1 MTTKLKQL
9 NPFELKTSITGL
21 LNKINSPEDLTKSLE
36 DFELLDFQEDK
47 QVISKILFKELIKS
61 KPEKIST
68 ICFLLE
74 RYTPKEDF
82 VNKLWEALKNQNL
95 ETEVRI
101 TILNLLRDLDADWS
115 YETCEEFLEDG
126 TTLLHEETAHLL
138 NSAIINPEVQID
150 FMDFLTSIR
159 TQDKL
164 VLIGSIEQ
172 EFDSDALANIL
183 IPVFESEPN
192 SPVGFEALRILG
204 ETKSQLVLPLL
215 ERLLPLSSGEL
226 AQKIKKSLSTL
237 KISGIR
243 EDNTKEFYKK
253 ILANSKP
260 DKFYI
265 TYPDGHG
272 DVAMI
277 FTRLTENNK
286 IRLVSIVINVM
297 SGVKDCFGFFEISQ
311 FECDKILERFLHNEK
326 TVSINPES
334 FKTILYN
341 AEILTIKANQ
351 NNWKFPYEYVCW
363 KNLLIDID
371 FDEEPLENILQE
383 QLISK
388 DVDTSII
395 EKLSKL
401 KVSSH
406 WFLDA
411 NYSDEFSAF
420 LEKLKNSKNIDELI
434 DNELDNVFNDYE
446 KKEWIKKIILTSYIK
461 FTIGKDD
468 EAQEIFGLSKN
479 DKVLQKLFRD
489 ILKRSIYEYLTLI
502 KFDKDVDC
510 HGLSAQEID
519 EKLKYIDEKWVTN
532 V

>member
-1 MTTKLKQL
+1 
-9 NPFELKTSITGL
+9 
-21 LNKINSPEDLTKSLE
+21 
-36 DFELLDFQEDK
+36 
-47 QVISKILFKELIKS
+47 
-61 KPEKIST
+61 
-68 ICFLLE
+68 
-74 RYTPKEDF
+74 
-82 VNKLWEALKNQNL
+82 
-95 ETEVRI
+95 
-101 TILNLLRDLDADWS
+101 
-115 YETCEEFLEDG
+115 
-126 TTLLHEETAHLL
+126 
-138 NSAIINPEVQID
+138 
-150 FMDFLTSIR
+150 
-159 TQDKL
+159 
-164 VLIGSIEQ
+164 
-172 EFDSDALANIL
+172 
-183 IPVFESEPN
+183 
-192 SPVGFEALRILG
+192 
-204 ETKSQLVLPLL
+204 
-215 ERLLPLSSGEL
+215 
-226 AQKIKKSLSTL
+226 
-237 KISGIR
+237 
-243 EDNTKEFYKK
+243 
-253 ILANSKP
+253 
-260 DKFYI
+260 
-265 TYPDGHG
+265 
-272 DVAMI
+272 
-277 FTRLTENNK
+277 
-286 IRLVSIVINVM
+286 M